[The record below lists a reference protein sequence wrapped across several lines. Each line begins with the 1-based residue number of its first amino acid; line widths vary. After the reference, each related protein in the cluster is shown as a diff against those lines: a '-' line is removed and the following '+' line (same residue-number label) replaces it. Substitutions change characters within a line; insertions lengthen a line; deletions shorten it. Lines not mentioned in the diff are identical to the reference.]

1 MEGDSMSE
9 QAGGAEGGA
18 SSGIG
23 RWQAV
28 LAERVGVREGKPF
41 KADLFVGEH
50 LFVGLNALEPGQ
62 EQRVHD
68 HPDQDKIYLVQEG
81 EGVFTVGDDEFQ
93 SGPGTVVWAP
103 AGVPHGVRNDGAVRL
118 VLAVVM
124 G

>member
-1 MEGDSMSE
+1 MS
-9 QAGGAEGGA
+9 AP
-18 SSGIG
+18 G
-23 RWQAV
+23 RWQVA
-28 LAERVGVREGKPF
+28 LAERVGVREGKHF

-68 HPDQDKIYLVQEG
+68 HADQDKVYLVHEG
-81 EGVFTVGDDEFQ
+81 EGLFTVGDEVFR

-103 AGVPHGVRNDGAVRL
+103 AGVPHGVRTDGAVRL
-118 VLAVVM
+118 VMAVVR